1 MSLSEF
7 ELIDRFFKSRMTGN
21 LHPAVRLGIGDD
33 AAIMHGRAGQPLC
46 VCTDVL
52 VSGVH
57 FPAGA
62 VPAEIGQRAL
72 RVNLS
77 DLAAMGARPVC
88 FTLGLTLPSADE
100 QWLSGFSLGLLGAAE
115 QFGCSL
121 VGGDTT
127 RGPLSI
133 SITAIGEVPSGAP
146 VRRNGAKPGDL
157 LYVTGC
163 LGDGQVA
170 LHHLDFDATEST
182 AHKSALAL
190 AGHKSAR
197 KDLTPEDNA
206 YLHRRFFRPEPRLA
220 FADLARNLMSS
231 AIDVSDGLHADAE
244 HLAKTSA
251 VRLRINLDQLPFSQ
265 SVLRLTS
272 EAERVNA
279 ALYGGDDYELCFTA
293 EKAYRG
299 QIDAVAAS
307 AGLRVTA
314 IGEVEYGSGIS
325 LFDRGVA
332 VPANHQRGFDHFSRV
347 DPR

>member
-33 AAIMHGRAGQPLC
+33 AAIMYGRAGQPMC

-146 VRRNGAKPGDL
+146 VRRSGAKPGDL

-307 AGLRVTA
+307 AGLRVTE

-325 LFDRGVA
+325 LFDRGFA

>member
-7 ELIDRFFKSRMTGN
+7 ELIDRFFKSRMAGD

-33 AAIMHGRAGQPLC
+33 AAIMYGRAGQPLC

-77 DLAAMGARPVC
+77 DLAAMGALPVC

-100 QWLSGFSLGLLGAAE
+100 QWLSGFSSGLLGAAE

-133 SITAIGEVPSGAP
+133 SITAIGEVPSGKP
-146 VRRNGAKPGDL
+146 VRRSGAKPGDV

-170 LHHLDFDATEST
+170 LHHLDFDAAEST
-182 AHKSALAL
+182 AHQSALAV

-231 AIDVSDGLHADAE
+231 AIDVSDGLHADAS

-251 VRLRINLDQLPFSQ
+251 VRLCINLDQLPFSQ

-293 EKAYRG
+293 ETACRS

-314 IGEVEYGSGIS
+314 IGEVKHGSGVS

-332 VPANHQRGFDHFSRV
+332 APANHQRGFDHFFRV
-347 DPR
+347 ETP

>member
-7 ELIDRFFKSRMTGN
+7 ELIDRFFKSRMTGD
-21 LHPAVRLGIGDD
+21 LHPAVSLGIGDD
-33 AAIMHGRAGQPLC
+33 AAIMHGRPGQSLC

-52 VSGVH
+52 VNGVH

-62 VPAEIGQRAL
+62 DPAEIGQRAL

-88 FTLGLTLPSADE
+88 FTLGLTLPSADVR
-100 QWLSGFSLGLLGAAE
+100 WLSGFSSGLFGAAE

-121 VGGDTT
+121 MGGDTT

-133 SITAIGEVPSGAP
+133 SITAIGEVPSGQA
-146 VRRNGAKPGDL
+146 VSRSGAKPGDV

-170 LHHLDFDATEST
+170 LHQLDFEAAEST
-182 AHKSALAL
+182 VHKPVLAEV
-190 AGHKSAR
+190 GHQSVR
-197 KDLTPEDNA
+197 RDLTPEDHA
-206 YLHRRFFRPEPRLA
+206 YLYRRFFRPEPRLA
-220 FADLARNLMSS
+220 FADLSRNLMSS
-231 AIDVSDGLHADAE
+231 AIDVSDGLHADAG
-244 HLAKTSA
+244 HLARASA
-251 VRLRINLDQLPFSQ
+251 VELRINLDQLPFSR
-265 SVLRLTS
+265 SVLGLTS

-293 EKAYRG
+293 ETACRDRIG
-299 QIDAVAAS
+299 EIAAS
-307 AGLRVTA
+307 AGLRVTE
-314 IGEVEYGSGIS
+314 IGEVRHGNGVS

-332 VPANHQRGFDHFSRV
+332 ATADHQRGFDHFSRMET
-347 DPR
+347 P

>member
-7 ELIDRFFKSRMTGN
+7 ELIDRFFKSRMAGD

-33 AAIMHGRAGQPLC
+33 AAIMYGRAGQPLC

-133 SITAIGEVPSGAP
+133 SITAIGEVASGAP
-146 VRRNGAKPGDL
+146 VRRSGAKPGDL

-170 LHHLDFDATEST
+170 LHHLGFDATEST

-293 EKAYRG
+293 ETAYRG

-325 LFDRGVA
+325 LFDQGVA
-332 VPANHQRGFDHFSRV
+332 VTANHQRGFDHFARV
-347 DPR
+347 ETR

>member
-7 ELIDRFFKSRMTGN
+7 ELIDRFFKSRMTGD
-21 LHPAVRLGIGDD
+21 LHSAVRLGIGDD
-33 AAIMHGRAGQPLC
+33 AAIMNGRAGQPMC

-57 FPAGA
+57 FPARA

-100 QWLSGFSLGLLGAAE
+100 QWLSEFSSGLLGAAE

-133 SITAIGEVPSGAP
+133 SITAIGEVPSGEP
-146 VRRNGAKPGDL
+146 VRRSGAKPGDV

-170 LHHLDFDATEST
+170 LHHLDFDAAEST
-182 AHKSALAL
+182 AHQSALAV

-197 KDLTPEDNA
+197 KNLTPEDNA

-231 AIDVSDGLHADAE
+231 AIDVSDGLHADAG

-251 VRLRINLDQLPFSQ
+251 VKLRINLDQLPFSK

-293 EKAYRG
+293 ETAYRG

-307 AGLRVTA
+307 AGLRVTE
-314 IGEVEYGSGIS
+314 IGEVEYGSGIG

-332 VPANHQRGFDHFSRV
+332 APANHQRGFDHFSRV
-347 DPR
+347 ETR